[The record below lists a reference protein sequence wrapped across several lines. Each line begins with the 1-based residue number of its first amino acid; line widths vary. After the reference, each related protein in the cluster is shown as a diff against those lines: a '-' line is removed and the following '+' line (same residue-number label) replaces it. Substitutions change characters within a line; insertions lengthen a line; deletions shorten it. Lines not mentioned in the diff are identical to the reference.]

1 VYVLST
7 SVTITDKGEGAMTPP
22 DFTPT
27 VTLKDHFDD
36 KIDAILMRLD
46 RMDNKLDHLVET
58 QSTLRVE
65 HVKTGLIAGVMIGLA
80 EIARHMGQK

>member
-1 VYVLST
+1 
-7 SVTITDKGEGAMTPP
+7 MTPP

-36 KIDAILMRLD
+36 KIDATLMRLD

-58 QSTLRVE
+58 QATLRVE
-65 HVKTGLIAGVMIGLA
+65 HVKTGLIAGAMIGLA